1 MSMKKISRHNV
12 RKHIEI
18 KDSDKCITLYI
29 SLEFGSLDKMR
40 ITSSDP
46 RYYFG
51 RSVKGLITLVG
62 LKNNVR
68 SKK

>member
-1 MSMKKISRHNV
+1 MKKIGRHNV

-18 KDSDKCITLYI
+18 KDSDKYITLYI

-40 ITSSDP
+40 ITSSEP
-46 RYYFG
+46 KYYFG

-62 LKNNVR
+62 IKNNVR